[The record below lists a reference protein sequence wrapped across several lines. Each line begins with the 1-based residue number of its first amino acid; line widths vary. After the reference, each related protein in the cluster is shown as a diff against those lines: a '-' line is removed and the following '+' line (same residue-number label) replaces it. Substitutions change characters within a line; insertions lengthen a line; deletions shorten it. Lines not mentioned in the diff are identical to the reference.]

1 MTPNIL
7 IFEDNAFPLENKWM
21 SHVSPEFYYECP
33 LSKQSLNFSSEI
45 ILDLVSCSNFR
56 WK

>member
-45 ILDLVSCSNFR
+45 NLDLVSFSNFR